1 MMEYTGLIEI
11 NWSIIMIWITGIV
24 LFLVLK
30 KFFFEKVKNFMET
43 RSNSIQD
50 AFDSAEAVNRRAD
63 EKMLKNT
70 KRIANVEAE
79 GREIIRDAKI
89 KADAQAREIIED
101 ANKQATE
108 IMNKAEKNIEREK
121 QKAMEEMRKEVA
133 ALAMLAAERIVER
146 EIQNIGQD
154 EIVDEV
160 INKARSTG
168 WQNLQLILPTEV
180 RFMKRQKTWE
190 KEMRSQRMPTG
201 CSKYFGTTRT
211 FRILSTIRRYRRE
224 KRKERSRRYS
234 TGMYARNF

>member
-11 NWSIIMIWITGIV
+11 NWSIIMIWITVIV

-63 EKMLKNT
+63 EKMQNYT

-133 ALAMLAAERIVER
+133 ALAMLAAERIIER

-168 WQNLQLILPTEV
+168 WQN
-180 RFMKRQKTWE
+180 
-190 KEMRSQRMPTG
+190 
-201 CSKYFGTTRT
+201 
-211 FRILSTIRRYRRE
+211 
-224 KRKERSRRYS
+224 
-234 TGMYARNF
+234 

>member
-11 NWSIIMIWITGIV
+11 NWSIIMIWITVIV

-63 EKMLKNT
+63 EKMQNYT

-108 IMNKAEKNIEREK
+108 IMNKAERNIEREK

-133 ALAMLAAERIVER
+133 TLAMLAAERIVER

-168 WQNLQLILPTEV
+168 WQN
-180 RFMKRQKTWE
+180 
-190 KEMRSQRMPTG
+190 
-201 CSKYFGTTRT
+201 
-211 FRILSTIRRYRRE
+211 
-224 KRKERSRRYS
+224 
-234 TGMYARNF
+234 

>member
-11 NWSIIMIWITGIV
+11 NWSIIMIWITVIV

-63 EKMLKNT
+63 EKMQNYT
-70 KRIANVEAE
+70 KRIANVESE

-108 IMNKAEKNIEREK
+108 ILNKAEKNIEREK

-168 WQNLQLILPTEV
+168 WQN
-180 RFMKRQKTWE
+180 
-190 KEMRSQRMPTG
+190 
-201 CSKYFGTTRT
+201 
-211 FRILSTIRRYRRE
+211 
-224 KRKERSRRYS
+224 
-234 TGMYARNF
+234 

>member
-1 MMEYTGLIEI
+1 
-11 NWSIIMIWITGIV
+11 MIWITVIV

-30 KFFFEKVKNFMET
+30 KFFFEKVKKFMET

-63 EKMLKNT
+63 EKMQNYT

-108 IMNKAEKNIEREK
+108 ILNKAEKNIEREK

-168 WQNLQLILPTEV
+168 WQN
-180 RFMKRQKTWE
+180 
-190 KEMRSQRMPTG
+190 
-201 CSKYFGTTRT
+201 
-211 FRILSTIRRYRRE
+211 
-224 KRKERSRRYS
+224 
-234 TGMYARNF
+234 

>member
-11 NWSIIMIWITGIV
+11 NWSIIMIWITVIV

-63 EKMLKNT
+63 EKMQNYT

-108 IMNKAEKNIEREK
+108 TLNKAEKNIEREK

-168 WQNLQLILPTEV
+168 WQN
-180 RFMKRQKTWE
+180 
-190 KEMRSQRMPTG
+190 
-201 CSKYFGTTRT
+201 
-211 FRILSTIRRYRRE
+211 
-224 KRKERSRRYS
+224 
-234 TGMYARNF
+234 

>member
-11 NWSIIMIWITGIV
+11 NWSIIMIWITVIV

-30 KFFFEKVKNFMET
+30 RFFFEKVKNFMET

-63 EKMLKNT
+63 EKMQNYT

-168 WQNLQLILPTEV
+168 WQN
-180 RFMKRQKTWE
+180 
-190 KEMRSQRMPTG
+190 
-201 CSKYFGTTRT
+201 
-211 FRILSTIRRYRRE
+211 
-224 KRKERSRRYS
+224 
-234 TGMYARNF
+234 

>member
-11 NWSIIMIWITGIV
+11 NWSIIMIWITVIV

-63 EKMLKNT
+63 EKMQNYT

-133 ALAMLAAERIVER
+133 VLAMLAAERIVER

-168 WQNLQLILPTEV
+168 WQN
-180 RFMKRQKTWE
+180 
-190 KEMRSQRMPTG
+190 
-201 CSKYFGTTRT
+201 
-211 FRILSTIRRYRRE
+211 
-224 KRKERSRRYS
+224 
-234 TGMYARNF
+234 

>member
-11 NWSIIMIWITGIV
+11 NWSIIMIWITVIV

-63 EKMLKNT
+63 EKMQNYT

-121 QKAMEEMRKEVA
+121 KKAMEEMRKEVA

-168 WQNLQLILPTEV
+168 WQN
-180 RFMKRQKTWE
+180 
-190 KEMRSQRMPTG
+190 
-201 CSKYFGTTRT
+201 
-211 FRILSTIRRYRRE
+211 
-224 KRKERSRRYS
+224 
-234 TGMYARNF
+234 

>member
-11 NWSIIMIWITGIV
+11 NWSIVMIWITVIV

-50 AFDSAEAVNRRAD
+50 AFDSAEAENRRAD
-63 EKMLKNT
+63 EKMQNYT

-108 IMNKAEKNIEREK
+108 ILNKAEKNIEREK

-168 WQNLQLILPTEV
+168 WQN
-180 RFMKRQKTWE
+180 
-190 KEMRSQRMPTG
+190 
-201 CSKYFGTTRT
+201 
-211 FRILSTIRRYRRE
+211 
-224 KRKERSRRYS
+224 
-234 TGMYARNF
+234 

>member
-11 NWSIIMIWITGIV
+11 NWSIIMIWITVIV

-63 EKMLKNT
+63 EKMQNYT

-101 ANKQATE
+101 ANKQATV

-168 WQNLQLILPTEV
+168 WQN
-180 RFMKRQKTWE
+180 
-190 KEMRSQRMPTG
+190 
-201 CSKYFGTTRT
+201 
-211 FRILSTIRRYRRE
+211 
-224 KRKERSRRYS
+224 
-234 TGMYARNF
+234 

>member
-1 MMEYTGLIEI
+1 
-11 NWSIIMIWITGIV
+11 MIWITVIV

-63 EKMLKNT
+63 EKMQNYT

-108 IMNKAEKNIEREK
+108 IMNKAERNIEREK

-168 WQNLQLILPTEV
+168 WQN
-180 RFMKRQKTWE
+180 
-190 KEMRSQRMPTG
+190 
-201 CSKYFGTTRT
+201 
-211 FRILSTIRRYRRE
+211 
-224 KRKERSRRYS
+224 
-234 TGMYARNF
+234 

>member
-11 NWSIIMIWITGIV
+11 NWSIIMIWITVIV

-63 EKMLKNT
+63 EKMQNYT

-121 QKAMEEMRKEVA
+121 RKEVA

-168 WQNLQLILPTEV
+168 WQN
-180 RFMKRQKTWE
+180 
-190 KEMRSQRMPTG
+190 
-201 CSKYFGTTRT
+201 
-211 FRILSTIRRYRRE
+211 
-224 KRKERSRRYS
+224 
-234 TGMYARNF
+234 

>member
-11 NWSIIMIWITGIV
+11 NWSIIMIWITVIV

-63 EKMLKNT
+63 EKMQNYT

-108 IMNKAEKNIEREK
+108 ILNTAEKNIEREK
-121 QKAMEEMRKEVA
+121 QTAMEEMRKEVA

-168 WQNLQLILPTEV
+168 WQN
-180 RFMKRQKTWE
+180 
-190 KEMRSQRMPTG
+190 
-201 CSKYFGTTRT
+201 
-211 FRILSTIRRYRRE
+211 
-224 KRKERSRRYS
+224 
-234 TGMYARNF
+234 

>member
-1 MMEYTGLIEI
+1 MMVYTGLIEI
-11 NWSIIMIWITGIV
+11 NWSIVMIWITVIV

-63 EKMLKNT
+63 EKMQNYT

-121 QKAMEEMRKEVA
+121 QKAREEMRKEVA

-168 WQNLQLILPTEV
+168 WQN
-180 RFMKRQKTWE
+180 
-190 KEMRSQRMPTG
+190 
-201 CSKYFGTTRT
+201 
-211 FRILSTIRRYRRE
+211 
-224 KRKERSRRYS
+224 
-234 TGMYARNF
+234 

>member
-1 MMEYTGLIEI
+1 MMVYTGLIEI
-11 NWSIIMIWITGIV
+11 NWSIVMIWITVIV

-63 EKMLKNT
+63 EKMQNYT

-108 IMNKAEKNIEREK
+108 ILNKAEKNIEREK

-168 WQNLQLILPTEV
+168 WQN
-180 RFMKRQKTWE
+180 
-190 KEMRSQRMPTG
+190 
-201 CSKYFGTTRT
+201 
-211 FRILSTIRRYRRE
+211 
-224 KRKERSRRYS
+224 
-234 TGMYARNF
+234 

>member
-11 NWSIIMIWITGIV
+11 NWSIIMIWITVIV

-30 KFFFEKVKNFMET
+30 KFFFEKAKLGLNDGANFMET

-63 EKMLKNT
+63 EKMQNYT

-168 WQNLQLILPTEV
+168 WQN
-180 RFMKRQKTWE
+180 
-190 KEMRSQRMPTG
+190 
-201 CSKYFGTTRT
+201 
-211 FRILSTIRRYRRE
+211 
-224 KRKERSRRYS
+224 
-234 TGMYARNF
+234 

>member
-11 NWSIIMIWITGIV
+11 NWSIIMIWITVIV

-63 EKMLKNT
+63 EKMQNYT

-108 IMNKAEKNIEREK
+108 IMNKAERNIEREK

-133 ALAMLAAERIVER
+133 ALAMMAAERIVER

-168 WQNLQLILPTEV
+168 WQN
-180 RFMKRQKTWE
+180 
-190 KEMRSQRMPTG
+190 
-201 CSKYFGTTRT
+201 
-211 FRILSTIRRYRRE
+211 
-224 KRKERSRRYS
+224 
-234 TGMYARNF
+234 

>member
-11 NWSIIMIWITGIV
+11 NWSLVMIWITVIV

-30 KFFFEKVKNFMET
+30 KFFFEKVRNFMET

-63 EKMLKNT
+63 EKMQNYT

-101 ANKQATE
+101 ANRQAAE
-108 IMNKAEKNIEREK
+108 MLNKAERNIEREK
-121 QKAMEEMRKEVA
+121 QKAMEEMRREVA
-133 ALAMLAAERIVER
+133 ALALMAAERIVER
-146 EIQNIGQD
+146 EIQNVGQD

-168 WQNLQLILPTEV
+168 WQN
-180 RFMKRQKTWE
+180 
-190 KEMRSQRMPTG
+190 
-201 CSKYFGTTRT
+201 
-211 FRILSTIRRYRRE
+211 
-224 KRKERSRRYS
+224 
-234 TGMYARNF
+234 

>member
-11 NWSIIMIWITGIV
+11 NWSIIMIWITVIV

-30 KFFFEKVKNFMET
+30 MFFFEKVKNFMET

-63 EKMLKNT
+63 EKMQNYT

-108 IMNKAEKNIEREK
+108 ILNKAERNIEREK

-133 ALAMLAAERIVER
+133 ALAMMAAERIVER
-146 EIQNIGQD
+146 EIQNVGQD

-168 WQNLQLILPTEV
+168 WQN
-180 RFMKRQKTWE
+180 
-190 KEMRSQRMPTG
+190 
-201 CSKYFGTTRT
+201 
-211 FRILSTIRRYRRE
+211 
-224 KRKERSRRYS
+224 
-234 TGMYARNF
+234 

>member
-11 NWSIIMIWITGIV
+11 NWSIIMIWNTVIV

-63 EKMLKNT
+63 EKMQNYT

-108 IMNKAEKNIEREK
+108 IMNKAERNIEREK

-168 WQNLQLILPTEV
+168 WQN
-180 RFMKRQKTWE
+180 
-190 KEMRSQRMPTG
+190 
-201 CSKYFGTTRT
+201 
-211 FRILSTIRRYRRE
+211 
-224 KRKERSRRYS
+224 
-234 TGMYARNF
+234 

>member
-11 NWSIIMIWITGIV
+11 NWSIIMIWITVIV

-63 EKMLKNT
+63 EKMQNYT

-108 IMNKAEKNIEREK
+108 IMNKSEKNIEREK

-146 EIQNIGQD
+146 DMQSIGQD

-160 INKARSTG
+160 LYISRSTR
-168 WQNLQLILPTEV
+168 WQN
-180 RFMKRQKTWE
+180 
-190 KEMRSQRMPTG
+190 
-201 CSKYFGTTRT
+201 
-211 FRILSTIRRYRRE
+211 
-224 KRKERSRRYS
+224 
-234 TGMYARNF
+234 

>member
-11 NWSIIMIWITGIV
+11 NWSIIMIWITVIV

-63 EKMLKNT
+63 EKMQNYT

-89 KADAQAREIIED
+89 KADARAREIIED

-168 WQNLQLILPTEV
+168 WQN
-180 RFMKRQKTWE
+180 
-190 KEMRSQRMPTG
+190 
-201 CSKYFGTTRT
+201 
-211 FRILSTIRRYRRE
+211 
-224 KRKERSRRYS
+224 
-234 TGMYARNF
+234 

>member
-11 NWSIIMIWITGIV
+11 NWSIIMIWITVIV

-50 AFDSAEAVNRRAD
+50 AFDSAEAANRRAD
-63 EKMLKNT
+63 EKMQNYT

-168 WQNLQLILPTEV
+168 WQN
-180 RFMKRQKTWE
+180 
-190 KEMRSQRMPTG
+190 
-201 CSKYFGTTRT
+201 
-211 FRILSTIRRYRRE
+211 
-224 KRKERSRRYS
+224 
-234 TGMYARNF
+234 

>member
-1 MMEYTGLIEI
+1 MMEYTALIEI
-11 NWSIIMIWITGIV
+11 YSFIIMICITVLV

-63 EKMLKNT
+63 EKMQNYT

-168 WQNLQLILPTEV
+168 WQN
-180 RFMKRQKTWE
+180 
-190 KEMRSQRMPTG
+190 
-201 CSKYFGTTRT
+201 
-211 FRILSTIRRYRRE
+211 
-224 KRKERSRRYS
+224 
-234 TGMYARNF
+234 

>member
-11 NWSIIMIWITGIV
+11 NWSIIMIWITVIV

-63 EKMLKNT
+63 EKMQNYT

-108 IMNKAEKNIEREK
+108 ILNKAERNIEREK

-133 ALAMLAAERIVER
+133 ALAMMAAERIVER

-168 WQNLQLILPTEV
+168 WQN
-180 RFMKRQKTWE
+180 
-190 KEMRSQRMPTG
+190 
-201 CSKYFGTTRT
+201 
-211 FRILSTIRRYRRE
+211 
-224 KRKERSRRYS
+224 
-234 TGMYARNF
+234 

>member
-1 MMEYTGLIEI
+1 MMVYTGLIEI
-11 NWSIIMIWITGIV
+11 NWSIVMIWITVIV

-63 EKMLKNT
+63 EKMQNYT

-154 EIVDEV
+154 EIGDEV

-168 WQNLQLILPTEV
+168 WQN
-180 RFMKRQKTWE
+180 
-190 KEMRSQRMPTG
+190 
-201 CSKYFGTTRT
+201 
-211 FRILSTIRRYRRE
+211 
-224 KRKERSRRYS
+224 
-234 TGMYARNF
+234 

>member
-11 NWSIIMIWITGIV
+11 NWSIIMIWITVIV

-63 EKMLKNT
+63 EKMQNYT

-108 IMNKAEKNIEREK
+108 ILNKAEKNIEREK

-133 ALAMLAAERIVER
+133 ALAMMAAERIVER
-146 EIQNIGQD
+146 EIQNVGQD

-168 WQNLQLILPTEV
+168 WQN
-180 RFMKRQKTWE
+180 
-190 KEMRSQRMPTG
+190 
-201 CSKYFGTTRT
+201 
-211 FRILSTIRRYRRE
+211 
-224 KRKERSRRYS
+224 
-234 TGMYARNF
+234 

>member
-11 NWSIIMIWITGIV
+11 NWSIIMIWITVIV

-63 EKMLKNT
+63 EKMQNYT

-108 IMNKAEKNIEREK
+108 ILNKAEKNIEREK
-121 QKAMEEMRKEVA
+121 QKAMEEMRKEVV

-168 WQNLQLILPTEV
+168 WQN
-180 RFMKRQKTWE
+180 
-190 KEMRSQRMPTG
+190 
-201 CSKYFGTTRT
+201 
-211 FRILSTIRRYRRE
+211 
-224 KRKERSRRYS
+224 
-234 TGMYARNF
+234 

>member
-11 NWSIIMIWITGIV
+11 NWSIIMIWITVIV

-63 EKMLKNT
+63 EKMQNYT

-108 IMNKAEKNIEREK
+108 ILNKAERNIEREK

-168 WQNLQLILPTEV
+168 WQN
-180 RFMKRQKTWE
+180 
-190 KEMRSQRMPTG
+190 
-201 CSKYFGTTRT
+201 
-211 FRILSTIRRYRRE
+211 
-224 KRKERSRRYS
+224 
-234 TGMYARNF
+234 

>member
-1 MMEYTGLIEI
+1 MMEYTGLMEI
-11 NWSIIMIWITGIV
+11 NWSIIMIWITVIV

-63 EKMLKNT
+63 EKMQNYT

-108 IMNKAEKNIEREK
+108 IMNKAERNIEREK

-168 WQNLQLILPTEV
+168 WQN
-180 RFMKRQKTWE
+180 
-190 KEMRSQRMPTG
+190 
-201 CSKYFGTTRT
+201 
-211 FRILSTIRRYRRE
+211 
-224 KRKERSRRYS
+224 
-234 TGMYARNF
+234 

>member
-11 NWSIIMIWITGIV
+11 NWSIIMIWITVIV

-63 EKMLKNT
+63 EKMQNYM

-168 WQNLQLILPTEV
+168 WQN
-180 RFMKRQKTWE
+180 
-190 KEMRSQRMPTG
+190 
-201 CSKYFGTTRT
+201 
-211 FRILSTIRRYRRE
+211 
-224 KRKERSRRYS
+224 
-234 TGMYARNF
+234 

>member
-1 MMEYTGLIEI
+1 
-11 NWSIIMIWITGIV
+11 
-24 LFLVLK
+24 
-30 KFFFEKVKNFMET
+30 MET

-63 EKMLKNT
+63 EKMQNYT

-101 ANKQATE
+101 ANKQAAE
-108 IMNKAEKNIEREK
+108 MLNKAERNIEREK
-121 QKAMEEMRKEVA
+121 QKAMEEMRREVA
-133 ALAMLAAERIVER
+133 ALALMAAERIVER

-168 WQNLQLILPTEV
+168 WQN
-180 RFMKRQKTWE
+180 
-190 KEMRSQRMPTG
+190 
-201 CSKYFGTTRT
+201 
-211 FRILSTIRRYRRE
+211 
-224 KRKERSRRYS
+224 
-234 TGMYARNF
+234 

>member
-1 MMEYTGLIEI
+1 
-11 NWSIIMIWITGIV
+11 MIWITVIV

-63 EKMLKNT
+63 EKMQNYT

-108 IMNKAEKNIEREK
+108 IMNKAEKNIERER

-168 WQNLQLILPTEV
+168 WQN
-180 RFMKRQKTWE
+180 
-190 KEMRSQRMPTG
+190 
-201 CSKYFGTTRT
+201 
-211 FRILSTIRRYRRE
+211 
-224 KRKERSRRYS
+224 
-234 TGMYARNF
+234 

>member
-1 MMEYTGLIEI
+1 MMVYTGLIEI
-11 NWSIIMIWITGIV
+11 NWSIVMIV

-63 EKMLKNT
+63 EKMQNYT

-108 IMNKAEKNIEREK
+108 ILNKAEKNIEREK

-146 EIQNIGQD
+146 
-154 EIVDEV
+154 IVDEV

-168 WQNLQLILPTEV
+168 WQN
-180 RFMKRQKTWE
+180 
-190 KEMRSQRMPTG
+190 
-201 CSKYFGTTRT
+201 
-211 FRILSTIRRYRRE
+211 
-224 KRKERSRRYS
+224 
-234 TGMYARNF
+234 

>member
-1 MMEYTGLIEI
+1 MVYTGLIEI
-11 NWSIIMIWITGIV
+11 NWSIVMIWITVMV

-63 EKMLKNT
+63 EKMQNYT

-108 IMNKAEKNIEREK
+108 IMNKAERNIEREK

-168 WQNLQLILPTEV
+168 WQN
-180 RFMKRQKTWE
+180 
-190 KEMRSQRMPTG
+190 
-201 CSKYFGTTRT
+201 
-211 FRILSTIRRYRRE
+211 
-224 KRKERSRRYS
+224 
-234 TGMYARNF
+234 

>member
-11 NWSIIMIWITGIV
+11 NWSIIMIWITVIV

-63 EKMLKNT
+63 EKMQNYT

-108 IMNKAEKNIEREK
+108 IMNKAERNIERVK

-168 WQNLQLILPTEV
+168 WQN
-180 RFMKRQKTWE
+180 
-190 KEMRSQRMPTG
+190 
-201 CSKYFGTTRT
+201 
-211 FRILSTIRRYRRE
+211 
-224 KRKERSRRYS
+224 
-234 TGMYARNF
+234 